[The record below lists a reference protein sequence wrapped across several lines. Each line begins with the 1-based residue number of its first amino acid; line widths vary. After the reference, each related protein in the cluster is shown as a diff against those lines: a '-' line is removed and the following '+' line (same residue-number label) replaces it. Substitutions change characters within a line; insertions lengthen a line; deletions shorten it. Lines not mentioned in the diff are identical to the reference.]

1 MVNEFSRFESGQ
13 KGTKNRPLGT
23 RTVDFRAKNPL
34 WSKRRDSN
42 SRPHGPEPCALPTAL
57 RLDMERKTGI
67 EPATF
72 SLGSYCS
79 TVEPFPHSSIDSKYY
94 RKLGIFSI
102 LTNYITI
109 VFVCQIVLCGFAK
122 VFFRAYTYYARQR
135 PRVTTCLLFRARR
148 SLWFFRRTNQALCPR
163 CGYAC

>member
-1 MVNEFSRFESGQ
+1 MFASTTQKPTLKVGFCVVEAARLELAASWSRTMRATNCATPRYSRRGSLC
-13 KGTKNRPLGT
+13 PL
-23 RTVDFRAKNPL
+23 P
-34 WSKRRDSN
+34 
-42 SRPHGPEPCALPTAL
+42 
-57 RLDMERKTGI
+57 RLERKTGI